1 MNDRRLR
8 ILLVEDNPVDA
19 HMAKEAFGASEG
31 AQELF
36 LAKDGKEALAFL
48 RREGE
53 FAAAPRPD
61 LLLLDLNLPKKD
73 GRSVLAAIKQ
83 DAGLRRIPVVV
94 LTTSQDRKDVFNAY
108 DLHAN
113 CFVTKPSDIEQ
124 FNRVLKAI
132 ECFWLNVVELPA
144 D

>member
-1 MNDRRLR
+1 MTDRRLR

-31 AQELF
+31 SQQLF

-48 RREGE
+48 RREGQ

-83 DAGLRRIPVVV
+83 DSRLRRIPVVV

-144 D
+144 E